1 MNKDDIKLTDWLR
14 IIMGDSPAMFLIE
27 IIFRVVL
34 IYAILLIGMRL
45 MGNRM
50 AASITRIEQA
60 SIVTLAA
67 AIGVPIQTPERGIL
81 PAFIIALVVVLCG
94 KIIAS
99 KSVKSER
106 FERIAQGKIDTLI
119 SNGVLQMEVIRN
131 TSLTPERI
139 FAQLRNKG
147 IICLSQV
154 KRFYIE
160 ANGSFTLL
168 KAKEERPGLMILP
181 EYDHAFR
188 KEFKESD
195 EEICAS
201 CGAVR
206 EVKGQ
211 DKCRNC
217 NHDVWIHG
225 WYAQIKNNTEQHL

>member
-106 FERIAQGKIDTLI
+106 FERIAQG
-119 SNGVLQMEVIRN
+119 
-131 TSLTPERI
+131 
-139 FAQLRNKG
+139 
-147 IICLSQV
+147 
-154 KRFYIE
+154 
-160 ANGSFTLL
+160 
-168 KAKEERPGLMILP
+168 
-181 EYDHAFR
+181 
-188 KEFKESD
+188 
-195 EEICAS
+195 
-201 CGAVR
+201 
-206 EVKGQ
+206 
-211 DKCRNC
+211 
-217 NHDVWIHG
+217 
-225 WYAQIKNNTEQHL
+225 